1 MSKRTREQQDE
12 HNRRRREI
20 KQQGRQG
27 VFTMEYL
34 RIMHPEIYDEVNKFY
49 EELREKYPKRLR
61 HINTKEFRQLEKKSA
76 RKTVDLE
83 PQLNIYLLPS
93 ENNQATTN
101 NTYVTEDPPVAIENL
116 ETEEIERIIRE
127 LRNDPDLMYAFN
139 DITIEDPVYETTV
152 ETTQTEGSLPIPT
165 VNEEIDKIVTELYND
180 AEFMEAFAHW
190 GEDLPELNDDDIF
203 W

>member
-1 MSKRTREQQDE
+1 M
-12 HNRRRREI
+12 
-20 KQQGRQG
+20 
-27 VFTMEYL
+27 
-34 RIMHPEIYDEVNKFY
+34 
-49 EELREKYPKRLR
+49 
-61 HINTKEFRQLEKKSA
+61 
-76 RKTVDLE
+76 
-83 PQLNIYLLPS
+83 NIYLLSP

-165 VNEEIDKIVTELYND
+165 ANEEIDKIVTELYND